1 MDNGIPERTKNE
13 LLNYFKSKPEI
24 EKVVLYGSRAKGKF
38 HNGSDIDFAIWTDE
52 HNKIS
57 SILDDLENLP
67 TPYKFDVT
75 DYKIL
80 THQGMKN
87 SIDTDGIL
95 FYQKIN

>member
-24 EKVVLYGSRAKGKF
+24 EKVVLYGSRAKGNF

-57 SILDDLENLP
+57 SILDDLEDLP

>member
-1 MDNGIPERTKNE
+1 M
-13 LLNYFKSKPEI
+13 
-24 EKVVLYGSRAKGKF
+24 YGSRAKGSF
-38 HNGSDIDFAIWTDE
+38 HTGSDIDFAIWTDE

-80 THQGMKN
+80 SHLGMKN

-95 FYQKIN
+95 FYQKTDFDKNN